1 MLFCSEVMC
10 LIFRHIYFTSSG
22 TKPKIQRADMD
33 GKNVLVLM
41 NVSSIR
47 ETKLDVALDKVN
59 KRLYYSDSRNNLVK
73 YIDLAKFTLHPVLSN
88 RPRGPVGLTLINGT
102 LYWTGGE
109 LQTYSGAVYKADA
122 DNVNGSIVHK
132 VMDLLSFPKG
142 LYARD
147 SEGVEPSGKMV
158 NHFLTVK

>member
-1 MLFCSEVMC
+1 M
-10 LIFRHIYFTSSG
+10 YFTSTG

-33 GKNVLVLM
+33 GKNVFVLM

-73 YIDLAKFTLHPVLSN
+73 YIDLAKFNLHPVLSN
-88 RPRGPVGLTLINGT
+88 RPHGPVGLTLINGT

-109 LQTYSGAVYKADA
+109 LQTYSGAVYKAEA

-142 LYARD
+142 LYAHD
-147 SEGVEPSGKMV
+147 SEGVRPSGKMV
-158 NHFLTVK
+158 DHFLTVK